1 MTQYRFRLTGVPPDQ
16 AIKLI
21 EVDPN
26 QSIAEIKKSV
36 QREYKLN
43 PILAIQF
50 IFKGKVLPDNLKFA
64 KIGIHPKKDVITVMA
79 TQAGGA
85 NKLEMI
91 LKELNE
97 NGNFRA
103 SLFSTDTGL
112 VLASQKAADIDDRIV
127 AAMSAS
133 LSEAAFKAAEDM
145 GLSDFSSMVIK
156 FKEDYIICRSIN
168 IKEGTNFIL
177 AILSK
182 LPESEDVEKYFS
194 QLLNWAVDN
203 SANDLEK
210 LASI

>member
-1 MTQYRFRLTGVPPDQ
+1 M
-16 AIKLI
+16 
-21 EVDPN
+21 
-26 QSIAEIKKSV
+26 

-156 FKEDYIICRSIN
+156 YQEDYIICRN
-168 IKEGTNFIL
+168 ITLKEDTHFIL

-182 LPESEDVEKYFS
+182 LPESEDVEKYFR
-194 QLLNWAVDN
+194 QLLDWAVQN
-203 SANDLEK
+203 SADDLEK